1 MREKGLTMTSTLD
14 TTGITHN
21 PDSSSTRYLGA
32 WFDWGAPKGGDA
44 WAKQKAMILGVAQRY
59 GENMRRVLPSFRLAC
74 TTALSIMYQRM
85 KTMLTTE
92 PPDQYTLQ
100 FVCNKVATT
109 GLRCLNIPAVL
120 SLESHNI
127 LTDVMLTPVH
137 MRGAGMENPT
147 SRLCQDSSIGI
158 LSGLAHPAPVVR
170 ETFNYMMNKT
180 TDFDSAD
187 GKGVKWNSVGMWQNY
202 SFTRDRKTAG
212 G

>member
-1 MREKGLTMTSTLD
+1 
-14 TTGITHN
+14 
-21 PDSSSTRYLGA
+21 
-32 WFDWGAPKGGDA
+32 
-44 WAKQKAMILGVAQRY
+44 
-59 GENMRRVLPSFRLAC
+59 
-74 TTALSIMYQRM
+74 
-85 KTMLTTE
+85 
-92 PPDQYTLQ
+92 
-100 FVCNKVATT
+100 
-109 GLRCLNIPAVL
+109 
-120 SLESHNI
+120 
-127 LTDVMLTPVH
+127 
-137 MRGAGMENPT
+137 MENPT

>member
-1 MREKGLTMTSTLD
+1 M
-14 TTGITHN
+14 
-21 PDSSSTRYLGA
+21 
-32 WFDWGAPKGGDA
+32 
-44 WAKQKAMILGVAQRY
+44 KA
-59 GENMRRVLPSFRLAC
+59 
-74 TTALSIMYQRM
+74 
-85 KTMLTTE
+85 MLTTE
-92 PPDQYTLQ
+92 LPDQYTLQ